1 MKLQI
6 ELNDHPYDKDLL
18 YAAICLR
25 GGYITKRYIL
35 EEKNIFV
42 GNYAFF
48 NVLFNYFRI
57 IGEDIEVHFDVLR
70 ASASISFCAKSAEFV
85 STINRVLHNLFNHE
99 YTEENFVKAKAKAR
113 DAFAQNY
120 KDGAFRARLKAF
132 EFSDLNKH
140 FILKGLI
147 KDIEEINFET
157 FKECAKTLIVPG
169 NICIYISG
177 EMQKISIQDL
187 YMPNDMKTVN
197 HMVTVAGEKYSPYMR
212 QDAHITNVAREEY
225 NLMLEAFSFI
235 NDDIT
240 NFTKL
245 LILELLAEQ
254 LPIRG
259 VEVWVDSLDA
269 SMIFASE
276 TLREYKSLL
285 IKTDKAS
292 FEANKKR
299 LLEKYIILMEKYP
312 EHFAIKAA
320 NMMSI
325 GVYPD
330 QYISFID
337 TCSYDMFV
345 EIFEKAD
352 CIVSEA
358 QIVFTKGE

>member
-6 ELNDHPYDKDLL
+6 ELNNHPYDKDLI
-18 YAAICLR
+18 YVAICMR

-35 EEKNIFV
+35 DEDKIFF

-48 NVLFNYFRI
+48 NVLFNYLRI
-57 IGEDIEVHFDVLR
+57 IGENMEVHFDVLR
-70 ASASISFCAKSAEFV
+70 ASASISFCVKSEEFI

-120 KDGAFRARLKAF
+120 KEGAFRARLKAF

-140 FILKGLI
+140 FTLKGLI
-147 KDIEEINFET
+147 NDIEEINFET
-157 FKECAKTLIVPG
+157 FKKCAKTLIVPG

-177 EMQKISIQDL
+177 EMQKINIQDL
-187 YMPNDMKTVN
+187 YMPDDMKNVN
-197 HMVTVAGEKYSPYMR
+197 HMVVVAGEKYSPYMR
-212 QDAHITNVAREEY
+212 QDAHITNTAREEY
-225 NLMLEAFSFI
+225 KLMIESFSFI

-254 LPIRG
+254 LPIRD

-269 SMIFASE
+269 SLIFASE
-276 TLREYKSLL
+276 TLREYKSLIL
-285 IKTDKAS
+285 KTDKPN

-325 GVYPD
+325 GVYPE

>member
-6 ELNDHPYDKDLL
+6 EMNNHPYDKDVI
-18 YAAICLR
+18 YAAICIR
-25 GGYITKRYIL
+25 GGYITNKYIWGG
-35 EEKNIFV
+35 EKLFV

-48 NVLFNYFRI
+48 NVLFNYFRVV
-57 IGEDIEVHFDVLR
+57 GEDAGIHFDVLR
-70 ASASISFCAKSAEFV
+70 ASSSISFYAKNADFV
-85 STINRVLHNLFNHE
+85 SVLNRVLHNLFNYE
-99 YTEENFVKAKAKAR
+99 YTEENFVKAKAKTR
-113 DAFAQNY
+113 DAFAKNY
-120 KDGAFRARLKAF
+120 KEGAFRARLKAF

-147 KDIEEINFET
+147 KDIEEIDFET
-157 FKECAKTLIVPG
+157 FKECAKTLLVPG
-169 NICIYISG
+169 NICIYILGETEKVDFQKLYLPWSG
-177 EMQKISIQDL
+177 DAAN
-187 YMPNDMKTVN
+187 YMVMI
-197 HMVTVAGEKYSPYMR
+197 AGDKYSPYLR
-212 QDAHITNVAREEY
+212 QNAHITNTAREEY
-225 NLMLEAFSFI
+225 KLMIEAFSFI

-254 LPIRG
+254 LPIRD

-269 SMIFASE
+269 SLMFASE

-285 IKTDKAS
+285 IKPDKAN

-325 GVYPD
+325 GVYPE
-330 QYISFID
+330 QYIGFLD
-337 TCSYDMFV
+337 TCSYDMFD
-345 EIFEKAD
+345 EILEKAD
-352 CIVSEA
+352 CMVSEA